1 MDEGKRLDLI
11 LTDSCL
17 LRFKQEI
24 LPYLETYFHPNR
36 VVKIVDELF
45 EKVNSLKLMPYRG
58 ALEKSLTREGE
69 EVRFLIYKSGDQF
82 ELKIIFF
89 IDQLETKVTVIDFF
103 PTKMN
108 PLKMQSRA

>member
-1 MDEGKRLDLI
+1 MDEGKRLGLI
-11 LTDSCL
+11 LTDSSL

-24 LPYLETYFHPNR
+24 FPYLETYFHPNR

-45 EKVNSLKLMPYRG
+45 EKVNSLIVMPSRG
-58 ALEKSLTREGE
+58 ALEKSLTREGR

-89 IDQLETKVTVIDFF
+89 IDQLENKVVVTDFF

-108 PLKMQSRA
+108 PLKMQSRS

>member
-1 MDEGKRLDLI
+1 MDEGKRLGLI

-24 LPYLETYFHPNR
+24 FPYLETYFPPNR

-45 EKVNSLKLMPYRG
+45 EKVNSLKVMPSRG
-58 ALEKSLTREGE
+58 ALEKSLTREGA

-82 ELKIIFF
+82 ELKIIYF
-89 IDQLETKVTVIDFF
+89 IDEIQHIVYVTDFF

-108 PLKMQSRA
+108 PLKMQSRS